1 MIFDSTSSSLLS
13 DLMRKHGDSVDFLE
27 IRFEKVDRDF
37 LHFDENGVR
46 NVGSNSRIGGCVRS
60 CYKGGWGFAAFS
72 DLFSVEDMIQQAI
85 GISKLIGC
93 GKTRLAEVTP
103 VVDQVDINPVIDP
116 REIPIETKIALFNSY
131 LDVFRS
137 FPSDRIKAFGVNY
150 SEQFHRKHYINSEG
164 TNIKQEFLSM
174 DVMLRTTAFYNGVQ
188 TLMYEML
195 NSTKNFDIFYNCES
209 ILHELCRNAVL
220 FSDAPDM
227 KGGRYP
233 VILDPRLA
241 ATFAHE
247 SFGHTSEA
255 DLFAN
260 TPGGRETLQIGR
272 RFGPE
277 ILNIYDTG
285 LMDDYAGSMKYDD
298 EGVPTE
304 KTDLIK
310 EGVLVGRLHS
320 RETAADFDEKPTGN
334 ARAVDYRYAPIVR
347 MRNTCIAPGKDSF
360 EDLLSGIKE
369 GVLAISLYGG
379 HGGEN
384 FSFTPNRGFM
394 IRNGKVAEPVKNFTI
409 MGNLFETLH
418 KIDGVGGADS
428 FSTTAASSESGGCGK
443 FEQFPLPVGMSAPYL
458 RFSEITVSGS

>member
-13 DLMRKHGDSVDFLE
+13 DLMRKHAQDVDYLE
-27 IRFEKVDRDF
+27 IRFEEIERDF
-37 LHFDENGVR
+37 LHFDEDGVR
-46 NVGSNSRIGGCVRS
+46 NIGANNRIGGCVRS

-72 DLFSVEDMIQQAI
+72 DLFQAEEMIKQSI
-85 GISKLIGC
+85 EISRLIGTT
-93 GKTRLAEVTP
+93 KTHLAEVEP
-103 VVDQVDINPVIDP
+103 IVDQVG
-116 REIPIETKIALFNSY
+116 IELISSPLDVSMENKIALFSSY
-131 LDVFRS
+131 LEVFRS
-137 FPSDRIKAFGVNY
+137 FPSDRIKSFGVNY

-174 DVMLRTTAFYNGVQ
+174 DIMFRATAFYNGVQ

-195 NSTKNFDIFYNCES
+195 NSTNNFHIFYDCES

-220 FSDAPDM
+220 FSEAADM
-227 KGGRYP
+227 KGGVYP

-247 SFGHTSEA
+247 SFGHSSEA
-255 DLFAN
+255 DLFAS
-260 TPGGRETLQIGR
+260 TPGGRETLQLGR
-272 RFGPE
+272 RFGSPV
-277 ILNIYDTG
+277 LNIYDTG
-285 LMDDYAGSMKYDD
+285 LLDDYAGSMKYDD
-298 EGVPTE
+298 EGVLTE
-304 KTDLIK
+304 KTELIK
-310 EGVLVGRLHS
+310 DGVLVGRLHS
-320 RETAADFDEKPTGN
+320 RETAADFQERPTGN

-347 MRNTCIAPGKDSF
+347 MRNTCIAPGDDSF

-369 GVLAISLYGG
+369 GVLAIGLYGG

-409 MGNLFETLH
+409 MGNLFASLH
-418 KIDGVGGADS
+418 KIDGIGSADS

-443 FEQFPLPVGMSAPYL
+443 FEQFPLPVGMSAPYV
-458 RFSEITVSGS
+458 RFSEITVSGK